1 MVASVANCGTEDSK
15 GNVPMSCTLIVT
27 VPKHRS
33 APDVALELRRELLPK
48 VYDCTLGGYRGLSF
62 DVTERGKEVVMT
74 IHGVTGSDATTV
86 WGQVS
91 DDLYGRQLSCVLS
104 TAIAKAA

>member
-1 MVASVANCGTEDSK
+1 LVTSVANCGAEDSK

-33 APDVALELRRELLPK
+33 VPDVAHELRRELRPK
-48 VYDCTLGGYRGLSF
+48 VYDCTLGGYRPLEFS
-62 DVTERGKEVVMT
+62 VAERGKEVHMT

-91 DDLYGRQLSCVLS
+91 DDLYGRQLSCVLN